1 MERKVGIIR
10 TPSAPLRN
18 PGSSRVT
25 IDLEHRAADTGRIHA
40 SLWTSVIEQTL
51 TESQKIQRKK
61 IRPANQR
68 QPDVIFHE

>member
-1 MERKVGIIR
+1 VR
-10 TPSAPLRN
+10 TCAIPAHHASQL
-18 PGSSRVT
+18 
-25 IDLEHRAADTGRIHA
+25 DLEHRAADTCRIRTG
-40 SLWTSVIEQTL
+40 LWTGVIDPTL